1 MSLSG
6 GEIKKLFEALLDA
19 YPTFPELSA
28 MVEFHLEENL
38 EAIAGS
44 GILRPVILN
53 LIKWAKARGK
63 KLDLLIMGAYEEN
76 PDNLEL
82 KKFYETI
89 FKKQFIT
96 SPKIIAND
104 FGPDID
110 WQAQDEIQLQSWFQT
125 EPDWYDVGFLKRA
138 IAQAAS
144 VCRIEIPSQEIT
156 GTGVLISDKLVLT
169 NYHVLKSDESE
180 DMQANA
186 LDAILRFGRF
196 STENGQE
203 TDGQTF
209 QLDRLKPILYSS
221 PVGKL
226 DYALLQL
233 DRNTQAA
240 ADIKPALWDIS
251 DRIEPRMGL
260 NLLQHPEG
268 DSMKLSISSDAVTGI
283 YQESGLVHY
292 VNKASGG
299 SSGSPCFNE
308 DGHLVALH
316 HAQRSKS
323 FGLIREGILFSAIY
337 REISSYIK

>member
-6 GEIKKLFEALLDA
+6 GESKKLFEALLKA
-19 YPTFPELSA
+19 YPTYDELSA
-28 MVEFHLEENL
+28 LVLFQLDENL

-44 GILRPVILN
+44 GILKSVVLK
-53 LIKWAKARGK
+53 LINWAKARGK
-63 KLDLLIMGAYEEN
+63 KLDRLIMGAYKEN

-82 KKFYETI
+82 REFYETI

-96 SPKIIAND
+96 SPKIIAQD

-110 WQAQDEIQLQSWFQT
+110 WQETDEIELQSWFQT

-138 IAQAAS
+138 VEQSAS
-144 VCRIEIPSQEIT
+144 VCRVEIPTQKIT

-169 NYHVLKSDESE
+169 NYHVLKPDESE
-180 DMQANA
+180 DLQTNA
-186 LDAILRFGRF
+186 LDVILRFGRF
-196 STENGQE
+196 SEEDGTES
-203 TDGQTF
+203 DGQSF
-209 QLDRLKPILYSS
+209 RLDRLKPICLWS
-221 PVGKL
+221 PVEKL
-226 DYALLQL
+226 DYVLMQL
-233 DRNTQAA
+233 EQNIQGT
-240 ADIKPALWDIS
+240 DIKPASWDIS

-268 DSMKLSISSDAVTGI
+268 ESMKLSISSDAVTGI

-308 DGHLVALH
+308 NGHLVALH

-337 REISSYIK
+337 REISTYIK

>member
-1 MSLSG
+1 MNLSG
-6 GEIKKLFEALLDA
+6 SELRKLFQALLKA
-19 YPTFPELSA
+19 YPTQAKLSA
-28 MVEFHLEENL
+28 LVLFQLEESL
-38 EAIAGS
+38 AAIAGQDT
-44 GILRPVILN
+44 LETVVLN
-53 LIKWAKARGK
+53 LITWAKARGK
-63 KLDLLIMGAYEEN
+63 LDRLIMGAYEEN
-76 PDNLEL
+76 PYNPEL
-82 KKFYETI
+82 REFYETI
-89 FKKQFIT
+89 FKKRFIP
-96 SPKIIAND
+96 SPKIVAKD

-110 WQAQDEIQLQSWFQT
+110 WQETDEIQLQSWFQT

-138 IAQAAS
+138 IAQTAS
-144 VCRIEIPSQEIT
+144 VCRVEIPSQGIT

-169 NYHVLKSDESE
+169 NYHVLKPDESA

-196 STENGQE
+196 SEQDGKE

-209 QLDRLKPILYSS
+209 QLDRLKPILHSS

-240 ADIKPALWDIS
+240 DIKPALWDIS
-251 DRIEPRMGL
+251 DRLEPRMGL

-268 DSMKLSISSDAVTGI
+268 DSMKISISSDAVTGV

-292 VNKASGG
+292 VNKSAGG

-308 DGHLVALH
+308 SGRLVALH

-337 REISSYIK
+337 REISSYLL

>member
-6 GEIKKLFEALLDA
+6 SEIEKLFEALLKA
-19 YPTFPELSA
+19 YPTYDDLSELVLFQLDES
-28 MVEFHLEENL
+28 L

-44 GILRPVILN
+44 GRLRTVVLK
-53 LIKWAKARGK
+53 LINWAKARGK
-63 KLDLLIMGAYEEN
+63 KLDLLIMGAYEKN

-82 KKFYETI
+82 KEFYETI
-89 FKKQFIT
+89 FKKRFIT
-96 SPKIIAND
+96 SPKTIAQD

-110 WQAQDEIQLQSWFQT
+110 WQETDEIQLQSWFQA

-138 IAQAAS
+138 IAQTAS
-144 VCRIEIPSQEIT
+144 VCRVEIPSQGIT
-156 GTGVLISDKLVLT
+156 GTGVLISDRLVLT
-169 NYHVLKSDESE
+169 NYHVLKPDESA

-196 STENGQE
+196 SAENGKE
-203 TDGQTF
+203 TDGQTV
-209 QLDRLKPILYSS
+209 QLDRLKPILHSS

-240 ADIKPALWDIS
+240 DIKPALWDIS
-251 DRIEPRMGL
+251 DRLEPRMGL

-268 DSMKLSISSDAVTGI
+268 DSMKISISSDAVTGV

-292 VNKASGG
+292 VNKSAGG

-308 DGHLVALH
+308 SGRLVVLH

-323 FGLIREGILFSAIY
+323 FGLIREGILFSAIF
-337 REISSYIK
+337 REISSYIS